1 MFPSTTL
8 STYYRINSSYASTYA
23 LIGVTVLEL
32 LPPTTLN
39 SAPNR
44 MTRTRISITIQPP
57 ARIAETSALVA
68 AMTALTA
75 AVTAFAAAFAA
86 FAAAIA
92 ACLAATA
99 VRCVVTTAALAP
111 CPAVAPYVLIYLFV
125 CKNPACVSNEI
136 TQ

>member
-75 AVTAFAAAFAA
+75 AVTAFAA

>member
-8 STYYRINSSYASTYA
+8 STYFRINSSYASTYA

-75 AVTAFAAAFAA
+75 AVTAFAA